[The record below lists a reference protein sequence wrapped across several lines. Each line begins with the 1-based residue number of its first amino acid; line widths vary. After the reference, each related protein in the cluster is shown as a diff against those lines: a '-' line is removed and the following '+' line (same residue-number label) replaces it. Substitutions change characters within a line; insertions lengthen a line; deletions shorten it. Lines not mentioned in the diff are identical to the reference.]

1 MAAGVSHVLRH
12 FRADEMNSYHMDHQ
26 LPLIQEATLPICRV
40 YGGTIDMVPDRR
52 GDGRVIRVVF
62 ADECPASDLETM
74 RELVHARFSQ
84 SRRHGISLKCNKLSP
99 HDYRMAMQAKGRH
112 KQERRR
118 DKRRR

>member
-26 LPLIQEATLPICRV
+26 LPL
-40 YGGTIDMVPDRR
+40 MVPDRR